1 MAYADFDAT
10 SARGMWSPPNGDVPR
25 MIPDEWKDNPE
36 DALRTDLPDKTDD
49 ELVAL
54 GWKKV
59 DEPSYETNGAAFFS
73 HSYEWNSETRVYDA
87 TEHETPQKLQRIDY
101 YQFWRKLIVADVY
114 GTLKTAAST
123 TLAANTLLT
132 EFVALI
138 TDAKTEQ
145 NHANVSAIQT
155 SISGIIAGITLSST
169 ELAELQEAFDSTG
182 MSNAY
187 TLS

>member
-10 SARGMWSPPNGDVPR
+10 QARGMWSPPNGDTPQ

-59 DEPSYETNGAAFFS
+59 DLPSYETNGAAFFNNE
-73 HSYEWNSETRVYDA
+73 YIWNTETRVYDA
-87 TEHETPQKLQRIDY
+87 RELDNSEKMGRVDYKL
-101 YQFWRKLIVADVY
+101 FWRKLMFTDAY
-114 GTLKTAAST
+114 ATLKTAASS

-132 EFVALI
+132 EFVALL
-138 TDAKTEQ
+138 TDAKRDQ
-145 NHANVSAIQT
+145 KDANIFAIQA
-155 SISGIIAGITLSST
+155 SITNILAGVTLTST
-169 ELAELQEAFDSTG
+169 EPVS
-182 MSNAY
+182 Y
-187 TLS
+187 THLTLPTIYSV